1 MFRISNGI
9 WGFNGMKLLY
19 EWIITVFLSAICGMI
34 IGLPIILMYHNE
46 PFIIALAKSG
56 GAGMSIGVIA
66 RFVVTVIYKNMNR
79 MPRISFVIVSIVII
93 VGTSFFSY
101 LFGVQKFYQIVILVS
116 GAESIGML
124 FTYLYFRY
132 LQSLN
137 RKLHVIQQ
145 KRLS

>member
-1 MFRISNGI
+1 
-9 WGFNGMKLLY
+9 MKLFF

-34 IGLPIILMYHNE
+34 IGLPFIILYHNE
-46 PFIIALAKSG
+46 PFIIALVKSG

-101 LFGVQKFYQIVILVS
+101 LFGVQKLYQITILVS

-137 RKLHVIQQ
+137 KKLHVIQQ